1 MERDELLKA
10 LFKLAEFCN
19 NNRIEY
25 IVTGSMA
32 LDLLGLRLHGYTP
45 NDIDIKVSNLTI
57 GQRNKLLEL
66 QFLTCSDSKGYSD
79 SKCFTF
85 KVNDVKV
92 NAIVDDTE
100 DIDKVYS
107 QGVVIKLVDKETAN
121 HILVHIQFIEVAIA
135 EKMKLGR
142 DKDNRYMVDLIRSL
156 SSLLHNK

>member
-10 LFKLAEFCN
+10 LFKLAGFCN
-19 NNRIEY
+19 DNRIEY

-32 LDLLGLRLHGYTP
+32 IDLLGLRLPGYTP

-57 GQRNKLLEL
+57 DQRNKLLEL
-66 QFLTCSDSKGYSD
+66 QFLTCRDSKEYPD

-92 NAIVDDTE
+92 KVIVDDTE
-100 DIDKVYS
+100 DTDKIYS
-107 QGVVIKLVDKETAN
+107 RGVTIVLVDKKTSN
-121 HILVHIQFIEVAIA
+121 HFSIHVQFVGVAIA

-142 DKDNRYMVDLIRSL
+142 DKDNSYMVDLVKTLTSL
-156 SSLLHNK
+156 PRNK

>member
-32 LDLLGLRLHGYTP
+32 LDLLGLKLHGYTP

-57 GQRNKLLEL
+57 DQRNKLLEL

-100 DIDKVYS
+100 DS

-156 SSLLHNK
+156 ASLLHNK